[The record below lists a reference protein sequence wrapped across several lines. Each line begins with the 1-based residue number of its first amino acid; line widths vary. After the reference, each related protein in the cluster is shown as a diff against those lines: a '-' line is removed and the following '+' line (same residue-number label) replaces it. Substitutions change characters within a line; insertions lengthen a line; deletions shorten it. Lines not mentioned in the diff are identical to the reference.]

1 MNVAQ
6 NAPVIPKNRDFQSS
20 WDSTKTSALKKKYN
34 IHVQKDTKDRGFRN
48 GFPRIWSSC
57 VDLTIVYL

>member
-20 WDSTKTSALKKKYN
+20 WDSTKTSALKEKIQYTKKT
-34 IHVQKDTKDRGFRN
+34 QK
-48 GFPRIWSSC
+48 
-57 VDLTIVYL
+57 VEDLWMVFHAYGQVV

>member
-20 WDSTKTSALKKKYN
+20 GDSTKTSALKEKIQYTKKT
-34 IHVQKDTKDRGFRN
+34 QK
-48 GFPRIWSSC
+48 
-57 VDLTIVYL
+57 VEDL